1 MRHLRGDVRRWL
13 PVFALLAAV
22 VAIAACGKK
31 GDPIPPEK
39 PKSQGVVVFRVSVP
53 F

>member
-1 MRHLRGDVRRWL
+1 LW
-13 PVFALLAAV
+13 FAALCACVLLFGG
-22 VAIAACGKK
+22 CGKK